1 MTSYQKT
8 LLTTALD
15 LVRAGYYVF
24 PLTVVLDEATS
35 KKRLSMPFPHAEGW
49 NHHSSNSEEQVREWF
64 AMPRKSMK
72 GLAIDCGKSGV
83 VAVDLDVSGSVNGL
97 ESWNA
102 LPEQQPTPMTVV
114 TRSGGVHRF
123 YRDPSGRIR
132 NSAGEVGPGID
143 IRGVGGL
150 VITAPTRV
158 FGSDGVYSF
167 GNGITPVAELPEL
180 TEGMIEVITARQET
194 ARPRFDPSIHGT
206 YKVSEEQ
213 GREILRHRLER
224 LGTGRGMRAA
234 IFGYAVG
241 YAQFEGGKAARDEAT
256 LDADSVADAIG
267 RQILDVVPW
276 EALDDED
283 MAWIA
288 DGVSKGLAQP
298 WEIVTNSEVLP
309 DVEEDVPLDEL
320 LQRVA
325 PRMPG
330 SPSKSHA
337 LAAPVVVDELEGRY
351 LHVDG
356 LGWHEW
362 VGDRW
367 SPEPNIPVR
376 NAVQRMILRHRAE
389 ANRMQKA
396 LASNEEYAALRSE
409 LQVLQESGSAGSQR
423 ALEVQKRVDDAA
435 AWADD
440 WKANGSW
447 WYALGNGRDFEQV
460 MRFVEADPGRIYI
473 RAENLD
479 KDPNLLNCTNGT
491 VDLRTGA
498 IRRHDPKDYITKTT
512 KVPFDPSAT
521 HPLWDKAREAFAPR
535 IEEWLQKKV
544 GEGAFGRPSNDDT
557 MLFSFGGGSN
567 GKSTLTDAILYSLG
581 DYVVF
586 LHDKAVLGSDG
597 DHSTEKMVF
606 RGARWAVLEE
616 LPEAQV
622 LRPAI
627 LKKLI
632 GTAKITAR
640 LMRQN
645 NVTFDATHSLLIN
658 SNHRPQVL
666 ENDRGTWRRLV
677 AVPWPYTFKFPGEAL
692 EDSDERWADT
702 KVKHGLKTDV
712 EVQKAALAW
721 IVAGAVAF
729 TDAGD
734 TCGPLPELVQKET
747 GSWRMESDT
756 FGAFFDA
763 ELVVDRQAAVSS
775 AELLSTYNEWLE
787 DLGKKPVSD
796 GHVGTRLS
804 TIKGAKAVT
813 NRRIKRNTKS
823 LTVSTQ
829 GVLTS
834 LPDQFRA
841 WTGLRWKT
849 AEEKA
854 AALAE

>member
-8 LLTTALD
+8 LLTTAID

-24 PLTVVLDEATS
+24 PLTVVLDESTG

-49 NHHSSNSEEQVREWF
+49 NVHSSNSEEQVREWF

-83 VAVDLDVSGSVNGL
+83 VAVDLDVNGSVNGI

-114 TRSGGVHRF
+114 TRSGGIHRF
-123 YRDPSGRIR
+123 YRDPSGRVR

-150 VITAPTRV
+150 VITAPTMV
-158 FGSDGVYSF
+158 FGSTGVYSF
-167 GNGITPVAELPEL
+167 GAGITPVSELPEL
-180 TEGMIEVITARQET
+180 TPGMVEVITARQET
-194 ARPRFDPSIHGT
+194 QRPKFDPSIHGT

-213 GREILRHRLER
+213 GEEILRHRLDR
-224 LGTGRGMRAA
+224 LQTGRGMRAA

-241 YAQFEGGKAARDEAT
+241 FAQFEGAKAAKDNAT
-256 LDADSVADAIG
+256 LDEDSVTDAIG

-283 MAWIA
+283 VAWIA
-288 DGVSKGLAQP
+288 DGVAKGLSQP
-298 WEIVTNSEVLP
+298 WELVSNSEVLP
-309 DVEEDVPLDEL
+309 DVEEDVPLDDL

-325 PRMPG
+325 PKMPG

-337 LAAPVVVDELEGRY
+337 LAAPMVVDELEGRY
-351 LHVDG
+351 LYVDG

-376 NAVQRMILRHRAE
+376 NAVQRMILRHRGE

-396 LASNEEYAALRSE
+396 LAANEEYQAIKAE
-409 LQVLQESGSAGSQR
+409 LQTLTESGSNGSQA
-423 ALEVQKRVDDAA
+423 ALEAQKRMDEADE
-435 AWADD
+435 WASE
-440 WKANGSW
+440 WKSYGSW
-447 WYALGNGRDFEQV
+447 WYALGNGRDFDQV

-473 RAENLD
+473 RAEHLD

-491 VDLRTGA
+491 VDLRTGT

-512 KVPFDPSAT
+512 RVPFDPKAT
-521 HPLWDKAREAFAPR
+521 HPLWDKAREAFAPGTD
-535 IEEWLQKKV
+535 EWLQMKV
-544 GEGAFGRPSNDDT
+544 GEGSFGKPSNDDT
-557 MLFSFGGGSN
+557 MMFSFGGGSN

-581 DYVVF
+581 DYTVF
-586 LHDKAVLGSDG
+586 LHDKAVLGADG

-606 RGARWAVLEE
+606 RGARWAILEE

-622 LRPAI
+622 LRPAVV
-627 LKKLI
+627 KKLI

-666 ENDRGTWRRLV
+666 ENDRGTWRRLI
-677 AVPWPYTFKFPGEAL
+677 AVPWPYTYKFPGEDL
-692 EDSDERWADT
+692 EDDFERWADT
-702 KVKHGLKTDV
+702 KVKHGLKSDI

-721 IVAGAVAF
+721 IVEGAVKF
-729 TDAGD
+729 TENGES
-734 TCGPLPELVQKET
+734 CGALPEIVQKET
-747 GSWRMESDT
+747 AHWRMESDT

-763 ELVVDRQAAVSS
+763 ELVADKKAALSS
-775 AELLSTYNEWLE
+775 KELLDAYNEWLE

-796 GHVGTRLS
+796 GHIGTRLS
-804 TIKGAKAVT
+804 TIKGAKHVT
-813 NRRIKRNTKS
+813 SKRVRRNSRDF
-823 LTVSTQ
+823 TVSTT

-841 WTGLRWKT
+841 WTGIRWKT
-849 AEEKA
+849 AQEKA
-854 AALAE
+854 AELAA